1 MTVIVMTT
9 YTYDDD
15 EENQSPINID
25 TKKTSDIGLAP
36 FNLQSYDTTKP
47 VTIENNGH
55 ALEVVLSNGAG
66 EGQYDITGGGLN
78 GTFRAVQFHFH
89 FGSNDMKG
97 SEHTVDGK
105 RYPADMH
112 IVHYDTAYGSV
123 NEAIKK
129 KGGIAVLG
137 FFLEV
142 LMYYFK
148 IIGREIKE
156 TDSPREDPA
165 DLSSGQAEP
174 SQKNFRRL
182 LSRDRHV
189 GHVVVSFSCGTQS
202 SAGPIL
208 VGLLAIGLHR
218 PSGIVNNQC
227 TIFITIQHTVS
238 EDDNPALI
246 LKVPDA
252 IILVKPHTHQEMENF
267 TLSDLLPSSL
277 DKFWRYDGSLTTP
290 LCNEVVTW
298 TLFEDT
304 IEISNNQLNNLRTMM
319 SDAID
324 DEGNKLPMEN
334 NFRDLQSLGTRT
346 VYAVTVE
353 GGPTPATGFQ

>member
-1 MTVIVMTT
+1 MKTPFSVLLLASVLCFGPALAVITIDNWSYAGAGDT
-9 YTYDDD
+9 DQEFWKDIPGSFCGD
-15 EENQSPINID
+15 SSQSPINID

-137 FFLEV
+137 FFLE
-142 LMYYFK
+142 
-148 IIGREIKE
+148 I
-156 TDSPREDPA
+156 S
-165 DLSSGQAEP
+165 
-174 SQKNFRRL
+174 NL
-182 LSRDRHV
+182 LS
-189 GHVVVSFSCGTQS
+189 
-202 SAGPIL
+202 IL
-208 VGLLAIGLHR
+208 SL
-218 PSGIVNNQC
+218 S
-227 TIFITIQHTVS
+227 
-238 EDDNPALI
+238 D
-246 LKVPDA
+246 
-252 IILVKPHTHQEMENF
+252 THQEMENF

-304 IEISNNQLNNLRTMM
+304 IEISNNQVIIGHKFHYERLRTPYKRF
-319 SDAID
+319 SD
-324 DEGNKLPMEN
+324 NEN
-334 NFRDLQSLGTRT
+334 LGRWKNREIRT
-346 VYAVTVE
+346 NLCDRSISDHD
-353 GGPTPATGFQ
+353 